1 MAAFG
6 HFERDNGGSLPSLW
20 VKIDQYHL
28 VTTVVRGCIS
38 FYIRV
43 GKGGWG
49 RVKKLRKAAFVQT
62 HRNFSDEK
70 QLLSL
75 SFQDFFLFHSDFI
88 ASESQDL
95 FELCLSFTSRVNWR
109 REKREVPRELRAS
122 MHLSFFALWG
132 QAVWWR
138 QSVGKSFRSDQKDYF

>member
-1 MAAFG
+1 MTAFG

-20 VKIDQYHL
+20 VKIDQYHFSNNGSQRL
-28 VTTVVRGCIS
+28 NIFLSGADKVAQ
-38 FYIRV
+38 
-43 GKGGWG
+43 GGL
-49 RVKKLRKAAFVQT
+49 KKLRKAAFVQT

-95 FELCLSFTSRVNWR
+95 FELCLSFTSRVN
-109 REKREVPRELRAS
+109 
-122 MHLSFFALWG
+122 
-132 QAVWWR
+132 
-138 QSVGKSFRSDQKDYF
+138 